1 MNDYEK
7 LNKFISDDENY
18 IMQCSWEN
26 VPDLDSP
33 QLCLWISY
41 VSLEDFV
48 NQPADGMLYDLNRNE
63 AVILQFIDDP
73 KWVNDFA
80 CAQVIR
86 YLKKELDDFKKS
98 CTI

>member
-26 VPDLDSP
+26 VPDFDSP

-41 VSLEDFV
+41 VSLEDFI
-48 NQPADGMLYDLNRNE
+48 NEFEWYFSPENSIMGNLQSQCCWINISDLFDQENDE
-63 AVILQFIDDP
+63 LEKYFP
-73 KWVNDFA
+73 KQGGIA
-80 CAQVIR
+80 
-86 YLKKELDDFKKS
+86 
-98 CTI
+98 

>member
-26 VPDLDSP
+26 VPDWDSI

-41 VSLEDFV
+41 VSLEDFI
-48 NQPADGMLYDLNRNE
+48 NE
-63 AVILQFIDDP
+63 
-73 KWVNDFA
+73 FA
-80 CAQVIR
+80 EDI
-86 YLKKELDDFKKS
+86 ED
-98 CTI
+98 

>member
-1 MNDYEK
+1 MQTIDLIKQELEK
-7 LNKFISDDENY
+7 GKVVYRDIEGLHSAI
-18 IMQCSWEN
+18 
-26 VPDLDSP
+26 
-33 QLCLWISY
+33 
-41 VSLEDFV
+41 LEEFV
-48 NQPADGMLYDLNRNE
+48 NQPADGILYDLNRNE